1 MEAPSANEPNNKN
14 NTEGNSSKPSY
25 SEVCLE
31 EQTVVLLPDSS
42 KTALVSPHKTNKTTT
57 DLEKSSQE
65 TRVCRFVLL
74 FYPKHFLIRNPIHF
88 LIHKYYFDDMLNCI
102 KQISASQIIFFLLY
116 CLIFGAHAMKM
127 QKSAL

>member
-1 MEAPSANEPNNKN
+1 MQECLHKDKLNLPAIFLYSGNEVQMAVPSANEPIHTN

-25 SEVCLE
+25 SEECLE
-31 EQTVVLLPDSS
+31 EKTVVLLPDSS

-74 FYPKHFLIRNPIHF
+74 YYPKHFLKLGILPIF
-88 LIHKYYFDDMLNCI
+88 
-102 KQISASQIIFFLLY
+102 
-116 CLIFGAHAMKM
+116 
-127 QKSAL
+127 